1 MNSYKD
7 VDWGDEMAKAVKT
20 GGKTVLRFVGY
31 IFNILMTIGL
41 VGAITATVVGITFLV
56 YIKNYINT
64 SVDDFDLLVSDKSL
78 TTMVAYEDK
87 NGNVVEMESER
98 LSSSENRVWVAYS
111 DFNKYIGPAFKA
123 VEDKRFDTHHGV
135 DWYRLGGVALKFV
148 TGRSMEGG
156 STITQQLIKNVTGND
171 EVTLQ
176 RKIGEIF
183 QALNLEKKYDK
194 TEILEMYL
202 NSIYLSEGCY
212 GIGAAAYTYFGKEV
226 KDLTLIESA
235 AIAGITQ
242 NPYRY
247 DPILH
252 PQANAKR
259 RNLVLSLMY
268 EQGKITQE
276 EYASAYEKDLVLNI
290 GGEDEDVPSNVHSWY
305 TDAAQQEATRMLV
318 EKFGYTSIVAEKALL
333 TGGYTIVTAQ
343 DPEIQRI
350 VEEYYENNSSFQ
362 KVDKS
367 PVQPESGF
375 VIIDPKNGNVVAL
388 VGGRGKKTANLLL
401 NYATMTRRPPGSSF
415 KPISV
420 YAPAFEAGLITYGS
434 VFDDSPLNFGTQTID
449 KETGNIVYS
458 NKHGYPANLPDSY
471 AGLTTV
477 HDAVRV
483 SKNTVACRVL
493 QVLGFDNSFSFL
505 TEKVGISTLVDGTVT
520 SSGKVFSDK
529 SIAPLAMGQLTYGVT
544 VKEMTAAFQ
553 IFANNGVFNEERIIL
568 RILDQEGTVVA
579 ENEKKSSIVMSE
591 QNASIMTRI
600 LQSVVSSG
608 TATSISLRK
617 SMDVAGKTG
626 TSQNA
631 QDYWFVGYTPYY
643 VAGVWFGYS
652 MPRSMSKYSSSKTTL
667 AAWDAI
673 MTKVHQ
679 KYLSGGEQE
688 KFTLAPG
695 IINVKYCKDSG
706 CLATDA
712 CRADPRGSRE
722 ESGFFVDGTEPTS
735 YCTIHVMVDYDTKTG
750 GVATDGCV
758 KAGSTVKKVG
768 LLNLFRSMPY
778 NIKIADA
785 SYTMQALPAGYST
798 DGLTGSVP
806 YYQNL
811 LSNGM
816 FTGYSSKIST
826 SKTYS
831 FYKGNRI
838 CTEHLHYQP
847 EPIPVT
853 EPPETA
859 APGE

>member
-1 MNSYKD
+1 MQKNYRGI
-7 VDWGDEMAKAVKT
+7 DWGDEMSKAVKT
-20 GGKTVLRFVGY
+20 GGKTILKVIGY
-31 IFNILMTIGL
+31 IFNVLMTVCL
-41 VGAITATVVGITFLV
+41 VGAITATVVGITFLI
-56 YIKNYINT
+56 YIKNYVNT
-64 SVDDFDLLVSDKSL
+64 SVDDFELLVSDKSL

-87 NGNVVEMESER
+87 LGNVVEMESER
-98 LSSSENRVWVAYS
+98 LSSTENRVWVSYS
-111 DFNKYIGPAFKA
+111 DFNKYIGEAFKA

-135 DWYRLGGVALKFV
+135 DWYRLGGVAIMFA
-148 TGRSMEGG
+148 TGRSMQGG

-242 NPYRY
+242 NPYQY

-259 RNLVLSLMY
+259 RNIVLSLMY

-276 EYASAYEKDLVLNI
+276 EFASAYEKDLVLNI
-290 GGEDEDVPSNVHSWY
+290 GGQEDDEIPASVHSWY
-305 TDAAQQEATRMLV
+305 TDAAQQEATKMLV
-318 EKFGYTSIVAEKALL
+318 EKFGYTSVVAEKALL

-343 DPEIQRI
+343 DPEIQKI
-350 VEEYYENNSSFQ
+350 VEDYYISDSSFQ

-375 VIIDPKNGNVVAL
+375 VIIDPSNGNVVAL

-401 NYATMTRRPPGSSF
+401 NYATQTKRPPGSSF

-420 YAPAFEAGLITYGS
+420 YAPSFEAGLITYGS
-434 VFDDSPLNFGTQTID
+434 VFDDAPLDFGRQSID
-449 KETGNIVYS
+449 SETGNIVYS

-493 QVLGFDNSFSFL
+493 QKLGFDSSYSFL

-529 SIAPLAMGQLTYGVT
+529 AIAPLAMGQLTYGVT
-544 VKEMTAAFQ
+544 VREMTAAFQ
-553 IFANNGVFNEERIIL
+553 IFANNGVFNEERIVL
-568 RILDQEGTVVA
+568 RILDQEGNVVI

-608 TATSISLRK
+608 TATSISLK
-617 SMDVAGKTG
+617 SKIDVAGKTG

-631 QDYWFVGYTPYY
+631 QDYWFIGYTPYY

-679 KYLSGGEQE
+679 KYINSGETPE
-688 KFTLAPG
+688 KFALAPG

-722 ESGFFVDGTEPTS
+722 ENGFFVDGTEPTT
-735 YCTIHVMVDYDTKTG
+735 YCAVHMMVEYDAGTG
-750 GVATDGCV
+750 KIATDGCK
-758 KAGSTVKKVG
+758 KAGANIKKVG
-768 LLNLFRSMPY
+768 LLNVFRSMPY

-785 SYTMQALPAGYST
+785 SYTAQVLPAGYSFE
-798 DGLTGSVP
+798 GLDGSVP
-806 YYQNL
+806 YYQNM
-811 LSNGM
+811 LSKGM
-816 FTGYSSKIST
+816 FTGRSSKIST
-826 SKTYS
+826 SKSYN
-831 FYKGNRI
+831 FYKGNSV
-838 CTEHLHYQP
+838 CTEHLHFTTDP
-847 EPIPVT
+847 
-853 EPPETA
+853 EPPETEGT
-859 APGE
+859 GE